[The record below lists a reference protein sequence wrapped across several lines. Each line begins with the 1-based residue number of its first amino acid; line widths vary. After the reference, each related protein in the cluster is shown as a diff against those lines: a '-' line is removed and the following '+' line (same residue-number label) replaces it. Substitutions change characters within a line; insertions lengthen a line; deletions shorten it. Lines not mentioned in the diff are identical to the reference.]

1 MAKTSKRGVTLTD
14 GGSKPKH
21 YVPGNAN
28 VSKKKKN
35 KKKSND
41 NKRNVKPK
49 IDSES
54 NKKPPSQKMQVF
66 NLFAENKILL

>member
-1 MAKTSKRGVTLTD
+1 MTLTD

-41 NKRNVKPK
+41 NKEMLN
-49 IDSES
+49 
-54 NKKPPSQKMQVF
+54 QK
-66 NLFAENKILL
+66 